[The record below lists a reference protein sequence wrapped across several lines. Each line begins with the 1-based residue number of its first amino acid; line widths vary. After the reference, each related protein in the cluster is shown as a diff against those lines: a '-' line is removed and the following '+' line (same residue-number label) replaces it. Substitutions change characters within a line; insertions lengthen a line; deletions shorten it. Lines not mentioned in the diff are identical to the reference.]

1 MIWFYLIWNILIF
14 DLNIFILT
22 FFFPKK
28 STCELLYTFLNHT
41 GSVLSFALCPVETGA
56 RLRGCVCS
64 ISQDKSVA
72 IISLEEMKT

>member
-1 MIWFYLIWNILIF
+1 
-14 DLNIFILT
+14 
-22 FFFPKK
+22 
-28 STCELLYTFLNHT
+28 LNHT